1 MGPNH
6 PDTAGTKY
14 NLACNAAL
22 AGHAGEALALLKDAV
37 AHGLSPLT
45 SQHMAED
52 SDLQSLHG
60 KPEFEALVAAV
71 QKSSSGT
78 GSEGKK

>member
-1 MGPNH
+1 
-6 PDTAGTKY
+6 
-14 NLACNAAL
+14 
-22 AGHAGEALALLKDAV
+22 V

-45 SQHMAED
+45 SQHMVED

-71 QKSSSGT
+71 QKNSDQ
-78 GSEGKK
+78 GKGAEPKK